1 MIEQT
6 HKGMQV
12 SLLEDFQLGSDLTDA
27 FLFAEDGEDSF
38 WAWCYLGQTIITED
52 VWFKT
57 FFLSLCHKAE

>member
-38 WAWCYLGQTIITED
+38 
-52 VWFKT
+52 
-57 FFLSLCHKAE
+57 